1 MPNASKLA
9 IGFAAVA
16 LPLLCQASG
25 TAADAGGIALDGGP
39 LPAATQSVLPLI
51 TPFACDW
58 SPGDGTPTSTT
69 PAGAMRWGWVDL
81 AAGYWQIA
89 LGVSFPVGTH
99 VRIDAQYPE
108 ARNFSWQLYD
118 GQSQSV
124 AYLPDYLIEPDPGSR
139 SQFTGVNSVN
149 TAIAPLGHYTL
160 QVIFG
165 AQPAN
170 PPANTIYVDASQF
183 TVGSP
188 PIFVYRIYN
197 AYAGIS
203 VAEHGG
209 VPLPSVVE
217 ETAQGDVALASIQ
230 TPLRCDL
237 GFGARDGERRIVATL
252 ADDFFARPLRPNPIA
267 ATPVPAAPAF
277 ILFPSSDSTDY
288 FVNFETRYLY
298 ADFSQTAADLFLMR
312 ARAPSFATQSGAG
325 ADPQLRHWS
334 ICQNSSSTYETYAC
348 IEDQD
353 AAIGS
358 DGYFNIVVSV
368 PTKKPPN
375 ATHSYGYDWLTYGT
389 TNDGRLIFRYML
401 PSPDFTQ
408 SAFNVPNG
416 GNAPAIMGDYFPETT
431 YCANTVFARHT
442 QAGESPAQVFK
453 ACVAGE

>member
-16 LPLLCQASG
+16 LPFCCQASG
-25 TAADAGGIALDGGP
+25 TAANASGMALDGGP
-39 LPAATQSVLPLI
+39 LPAATQPAPPLI

-99 VRIDAQYPE
+99 FRIDAQYPE

-139 SQFTGVNSVN
+139 SQFTGVNSVD
-149 TAIAPLGHYTL
+149 TAIAPLGQYTL

-165 AQPAN
+165 AQPAK
-170 PPANTIYVDASQF
+170 PPPNTIYVDASQF
-183 TVGSP
+183 TIGSP

-237 GFGARDGERRIVATL
+237 GFGGRFLRPTAAAESHCRHPGSRRSGFHPVSEQRQHRLFRQFRNALPVRGFL
-252 ADDFFARPLRPNPIA
+252 ADRGG
-267 ATPVPAAPAF
+267 PV
-277 ILFPSSDSTDY
+277 SD
-288 FVNFETRYLY
+288 
-298 ADFSQTAADLFLMR
+298 A
-312 ARAPSFATQSGAG
+312 GAG
-325 ADPQLRHWS
+325 AQLRHPERRRS
-334 ICQNSSSTYETYAC
+334 
-348 IEDQD
+348 
-353 AAIGS
+353 
-358 DGYFNIVVSV
+358 
-368 PTKKPPN
+368 
-375 ATHSYGYDWLTYGT
+375 
-389 TNDGRLIFRYML
+389 
-401 PSPDFTQ
+401 Q
-408 SAFNVPNG
+408 SAA
-416 GNAPAIMGDYFPETT
+416 APLVDLPELL
-431 YCANTVFARHT
+431 VHL
-442 QAGESPAQVFK
+442 
-453 ACVAGE
+453 